1 MLANPLSSI
10 LFTVVLWRFFSERI
24 RYVHSVRISSVSR
37 ADHFT
42 AEEYWLM
49 RFFGADYV
57 AYKAKVPA
65 RLPFIA

>member
-1 MLANPLSSI
+1 MFTPFALA
-10 LFTVVLWRFFSERI
+10 R
-24 RYVHSVRISSVSR
+24 SR